1 MPMGMKA
8 SPWAGCEILWLKKE
22 AFAADGLGRKQ
33 WDVPGGIDRSVSKN
47 ALESV
52 SSRSMLSAWP
62 YYCVMSICRFSICF
76 ITRAH
81 IYSSVLWD

>member
-22 AFAADGLGRKQ
+22 AFAADALGRKQ
-33 WDVPGGIDRSVSKN
+33 WDVPGGIDRSVSKI

-62 YYCVMSICRFSICF
+62 YYCVC
-76 ITRAH
+76 
-81 IYSSVLWD
+81 YVNLSVLHLFHHQSTHLF

>member
-33 WDVPGGIDRSVSKN
+33 WDVPGGIDRSVSK
-47 ALESV
+47 APFGFGFV
-52 SSRSMLSAWP
+52 K
-62 YYCVMSICRFSICF
+62 V
-76 ITRAH
+76 
-81 IYSSVLWD
+81 